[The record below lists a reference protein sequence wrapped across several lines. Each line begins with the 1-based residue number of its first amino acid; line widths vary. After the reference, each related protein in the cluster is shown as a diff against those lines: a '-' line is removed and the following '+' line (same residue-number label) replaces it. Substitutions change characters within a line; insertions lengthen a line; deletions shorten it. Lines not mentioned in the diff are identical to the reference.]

1 MRISDWSSD
10 VCSSDL
16 VPSPKEGQA
25 GEGDA
30 PGVLLNF
37 LESRDPLV
45 LDYGD
50 NLTVSPQG
58 HLIVSEDKSGTH
70 INHLKM
76 ITPTGTSFTLARNAR
91 KESAEFAG
99 VCHSSAGGTMFVN
112 IYDPGTSEEPTSEI
126 KSLMRISYAV
136 FCLNNTMRI
145 A

>member
-58 HLIVSEDKSGTH
+58 HLIVCEDKSGTH

-76 ITPTGTSFTLARNAR
+76 ITPTGKSR
-91 KESAEFAG
+91 
-99 VCHSSAGGTMFVN
+99 
-112 IYDPGTSEEPTSEI
+112 SEERRGGNECVSKCRSRWSP
-126 KSLMRISYAV
+126 YH
-136 FCLNNTMRI
+136 
-145 A
+145 